1 MWRPSLSTA
10 GLPARQTLLQAADV
24 SAVTARQYDD
34 LLAEAFVATTVPAWH
49 THRLKR
55 LIRTS
60 KRYVLDPGLAMA
72 AAGVDAEGLRRSGDL
87 IGRLLDTFVHAQLW
101 PELALLGSSSRL
113 SHLRTEQG
121 RHEVDL
127 IAEHE
132 GRVVG
137 IEVKAGGVVTARD
150 ARHLAW
156 LRDQLGDEFARG
168 VVLHTGPGAY
178 EVGERIL
185 AVPIAAL
192 WTTRQ

>member
-1 MWRPSLSTA
+1 
-10 GLPARQTLLQAADV
+10 
-24 SAVTARQYDD
+24 
-34 LLAEAFVATTVPAWH
+34 
-49 THRLKR
+49 
-55 LIRTS
+55 
-60 KRYVLDPGLAMA
+60 MA

-185 AVPIAAL
+185 AAPIAAL